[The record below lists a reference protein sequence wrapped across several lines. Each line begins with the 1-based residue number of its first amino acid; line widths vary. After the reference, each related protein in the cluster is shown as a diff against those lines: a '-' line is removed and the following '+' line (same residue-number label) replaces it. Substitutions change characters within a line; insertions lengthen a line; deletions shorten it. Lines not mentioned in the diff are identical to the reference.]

1 MRASITLDDGFVLD
15 PVTQD
20 IVVYIINYSRIEF
33 VNSLESKKYSDSL
46 SSSEMDA
53 IRNIFQYER
62 TNKNAAELYWKL
74 DISTRKHLIE
84 LAIPILEL

>member
-1 MRASITLDDGFVLD
+1 MKTSITLDDGFVLD

-33 VNSLESKKYSDSL
+33 VNSLELKKYADSL